1 MAKSFMGKLLSAV
14 AIGTLA
20 ASIFVGYEKTS
31 RVSVEEMLMS
41 KEIYDN
47 EIGEVTESQEELEVS
62 LMYMEVQAG
71 TLNVRDKVMGNKIS
85 KVHKGDRFLIFGVDQ
100 GWYLI
105 LLDDEHAG
113 WVCGKYVDVYYPDGN
128 IYQLASAY
136 NKTAEVNTL
145 GVTLDPVSQAVTLA
159 AQQSALE
166 AQAQAEALA
175 AQQAALE
182 AQAQAEALAAQQ
194 AALEA
199 QTQAEA
205 LAAQQAALAAQQA
218 QLPSWATKDFASLNK
233 DELIQWAIANC
244 ITPGMSQYDMCVAV
258 NNFLCQHMTYD
269 LNYYTTYDALKYGVG
284 RCQGYANAFK
294 DIMNTLGVPTD
305 YVRGYGDGGRH
316 GWNRVLIGGAYYYVD
331 VTWNDSTGVNNWLM
345 ISEAQIL
352 QDHVITQYSA
362 SNTQ

>member
-159 AQQSALE
+159 AQQ
-166 AQAQAEALA
+166 
-175 AQQAALE
+175 AALE
-182 AQAQAEALAAQQ
+182 AQA
-194 AALEA
+194 
-199 QTQAEA
+199 QAEA